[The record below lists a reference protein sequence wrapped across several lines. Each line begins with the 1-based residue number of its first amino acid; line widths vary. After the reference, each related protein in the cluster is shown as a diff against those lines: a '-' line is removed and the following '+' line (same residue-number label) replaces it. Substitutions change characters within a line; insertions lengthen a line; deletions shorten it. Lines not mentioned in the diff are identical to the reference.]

1 MLKRSERRESGSLS
15 AHAQL
20 CSRELPKVESIL
32 NECVQFQ
39 ISTKRNQKLTMEQN
53 FKTEPDTI
61 HQGRN
66 QSVFSRATN
75 DPCRTDLGR
84 LPVLYGV

>member
-1 MLKRSERRESGSLS
+1 
-15 AHAQL
+15 
-20 CSRELPKVESIL
+20 
-32 NECVQFQ
+32 
-39 ISTKRNQKLTMEQN
+39 MEQN

-84 LPVLYGV
+84 LPVLHGVYCTYYYICEYLNQQVIQTPGILFKYKQPRLLSLQVFKKEVKLNHS

>member
-1 MLKRSERRESGSLS
+1 
-15 AHAQL
+15 
-20 CSRELPKVESIL
+20 
-32 NECVQFQ
+32 
-39 ISTKRNQKLTMEQN
+39 MEQN

-84 LPVLYGV
+84 LPVLHGVYCTYYYICEYLNQQVIQTPGILFKYKQPRLLSLQVFKKEVK